1 MALGLAV
8 GTAHQMTGFC
18 THVFLLRGKPLTELE
33 DILGYRRGRLTPG
46 ATILFLE
53 ALPTPDDFQLA
64 GYTYF
69 SDGTVQGHKLAPA
82 DRDPYRMESLLKAEL
97 GWSDL
102 QLRTHKR
109 KMIGTKLVISGR
121 ERLAKVI
128 PVTAHTAGEEYPPGK
143 GIFQLKVVRP
153 LRFRVKASIAP
164 GQKWLG
170 DYMQRN

>member
-1 MALGLAV
+1 MATALALS
-8 GTAHQMTGFC
+8 TAHQMKGFC
-18 THVFLLRGKPLTELE
+18 THAFLLRGKPLTELE
-33 DILGYRRGRLTPG
+33 DLLGYRRGRLAAG

-69 SDGTVQGHKLAPA
+69 SDGAVQGHKLPPA

-102 QLRTHKR
+102 QLRAHKQ
-109 KMIGTKLVISGR
+109 KMIGTKLVISGP
-121 ERLAKVI
+121 ERIAKLI
-128 PVTAHTAGEEYPPGK
+128 PATAHTTGEEYPPGK
-143 GIFQLKVVRP
+143 GIFQVKIVRP

-164 GQKWLG
+164 AQKWLG
-170 DYMQRN
+170 DYT